1 MGKYVLPIIIKANS
15 KAEAEEKLRKLLD
28 IAATYKKVTWNDVLG
43 SIVDVLREFEIH
55 QRHKG
60 QQVHIKKRPANEP

>member
-1 MGKYVLPIIIKANS
+1 MRKYVLPIIIEANS

-28 IAATYKKVTWNDVLG
+28 IAATYKKATWNDVLG
-43 SIVDVLREFEIH
+43 SIVDVLREFEMH

-60 QQVHIKKRPANEP
+60 QQIQHQKTTGK